1 MPKRKSRANLLK
13 EIRSTVAREQGAE
26 VEYGIKEFVQG
37 LLVGF
42 IIGFLIA
49 TQLI

>member
-1 MPKRKSRANLLK
+1 MARRKTKLLR
-13 EIRSTVAREQGAE
+13 EIRGVVAKERRAE
-26 VEYGIKEFVQG
+26 IEYGIKEFVQG

-49 TQLI
+49 MQL